1 MAIVKQKNAKSG
13 VTYVYESHSFRDPV
27 TKQPRS
33 TRKLIGKLD
42 EETGEIVPTRKQN
55 RKQKSISDDSTPEL
69 RTSSADNDADDASD
83 EKDALITRL
92 RAEIDSLKAEKLS
105 MASQLED
112 MAKRLRV

>member
-27 TKQPRS
+27 TRQPRS
-33 TRKLIGKLD
+33 ARKLIGKLD

-55 RKQKSISDDSTPEL
+55 REQKSISGGSAPEL
-69 RTSSADNDADDASD
+69 RTSGADNDAGDASD

-105 MASQLED
+105 MASRLED